1 MVESNDF
8 RNLFVSLTWNQVF
21 FWRGEKGCLEMF
33 FVCDGKWMVETKDYC
48 RRIYMRHLKYH
59 RGCIFST
66 IDFLLMLS
74 QPHGSQLGGMF
85 ASKRD
90 VFSFVMANGW
100 WKQKTI
106 VGGFTWDIWNTIR
119 DAFFPPS
126 IFCPC
131 SRSHMVRSWEVCL
144 LPNLGQLFANLPC
157 SLPLSIIQYF
167 CCFFGGFPLTD
178 SHFFRSCNYTSCIL
192 TVMWF
197 KNT

>member
-8 RNLFVSLTWNQVF
+8 RNLFVSSLNWNQVIF
-21 FWRGEKGCLEMF
+21 GRGEKGCLEMF

-74 QPHGSQLGGMF
+74 QPHGSQLGGMS

-106 VGGFTWDIWNTIR
+106 VGGFT
-119 DAFFPPS
+119 
-126 IFCPC
+126 
-131 SRSHMVRSWEVCL
+131 
-144 LPNLGQLFANLPC
+144 
-157 SLPLSIIQYF
+157 
-167 CCFFGGFPLTD
+167 
-178 SHFFRSCNYTSCIL
+178 
-192 TVMWF
+192 
-197 KNT
+197 